1 MATLTFAQTRWWA
14 ARFRLR
20 PVLAGDAPCSQS
32 LQSAYLTALSKV
44 RPLRG
49 MVFFNACVKDDR
61 CAIGP
66 ARAVEQSAMEVA
78 VFKLI
83 PSAPSTGHFVRG
95 STSCAPDARSPAL

>member
-20 PVLAGDAPCSQS
+20 PVLAGDARCSQS

-49 MVFFNACVKDDR
+49 KWSFSMRVWRTIAATSTMRNR
-61 CAIGP
+61 
-66 ARAVEQSAMEVA
+66 ARASGRTIRHGDGCLQTDPIRT
-78 VFKLI
+78 LD
-83 PSAPSTGHFVRG
+83 R
-95 STSCAPDARSPAL
+95 

>member
-61 CAIGP
+61 CDEHDAQSGP
-66 ARAVEQSAMEVA
+66 RE
-78 VFKLI
+78 
-83 PSAPSTGHFVRG
+83 
-95 STSCAPDARSPAL
+95 RSNNPPWRWLSSN